1 MTAPPALGSRVSL
14 RYRSGAAEHTDV
26 IGHLEAVVPSWR
38 IRTKSD
44 GVVDVDPADIVSV
57 REISYKPVRTSEIR
71 ALEQAAALAWPGVEQ
86 QWLDG
91 WLLRAGHGVTSRAN
105 SAVPLEVSADLRAL
119 PGIVD
124 WYRSRGLAPWLA
136 LPERLLAV
144 RTPGVKQ
151 TRVLVADVSTGAP
164 AGEVTL
170 AAAPDADWLTVHQ
183 RDVPPD
189 VLCSVVDGDV
199 VFASVPGVAVGRGAV
214 TTAPDGTRWLGIAAV
229 RVAPEFRRQGYAR
242 RVCAALRAWGAEQGA
257 ARVYVQ
263 VLSDNDGA
271 NSLYA
276 SMGFELHHQGR
287 YVEAGELLPPTI

>member
-1 MTAPPALGSRVSL
+1 MTAPLVLGSRISL

-26 IGHLEAVVPSWR
+26 IGHLEADVPSWR

-44 GVVDVDPADIVSV
+44 GVVDIDPADIVSA

-105 SAVPLEVSADLRAL
+105 SAVPLDVSADLRAL

-124 WYRSRGLAPWLA
+124 WYRGRGLAPWLA

-151 TRVLVADVSTGAP
+151 TRVLVSDVSTGAP
-164 AGEVTL
+164 AGEET
-170 AAAPDADWLTVHQ
+170 
-183 RDVPPD
+183 PP
-189 VLCSVVDGDV
+189 
-199 VFASVPGVAVGRGAV
+199 
-214 TTAPDGTRWLGIAAV
+214 
-229 RVAPEFRRQGYAR
+229 
-242 RVCAALRAWGAEQGA
+242 
-257 ARVYVQ
+257 
-263 VLSDNDGA
+263 
-271 NSLYA
+271 
-276 SMGFELHHQGR
+276 
-287 YVEAGELLPPTI
+287 